1 MKRARNLFEKLVS
14 DENLTLAIDEVNR
27 THRWHP
33 HHKPNR
39 VVRWVDETKQERVA
53 ELREIIE
60 RGFEPSPATPKRRW
74 DKSAGKWRNIYEPR
88 LWPDQYVHHALVQAL
103 QPAMMRGM
111 DPWCCGSIRGR
122 GIHYGRR
129 AMAKWNKNDPKGT
142 RWCAELDIHH
152 FYESLRPDVVLDRM
166 RQLVKD
172 HRVLDLVERVTRN
185 GILIGAYCSQWF
197 ANTTLQPM
205 DHLIRESGLRISHYI
220 RYMDNITIYARS
232 KRTLDKV
239 IRLVDQWL
247 RQHGMRLKDNWQKF
261 RTDDRLPCALGYRY
275 GRGYTLL
282 RKRNLFRMA
291 RQLRRYYRKIRRRQR
306 IPISM
311 AVGLLSRLGQLRHCN
326 STRIY
331 KRLVKPKTQRALKC
345 VVRQYMKKERSG
357 GEPENGRR
365 GAHGAL
371 RLFPHRPDVCGR
383 YHH

>member
-306 IPISM
+306 
-311 AVGLLSRLGQLRHCN
+311 
-326 STRIY
+326 
-331 KRLVKPKTQRALKC
+331 LVKPKTQRALKC
-345 VVRQYMKKERSG
+345 VVRQYMKKERSKWNMSTG
-357 GEPENGRR
+357 PRT
-365 GAHGAL
+365 AAA
-371 RLFPHRPDVCGR
+371 
-383 YHH
+383 

>member
-39 VVRWVDETKQERVA
+39 VVRWVDETKQERMA

-239 IRLVDQWL
+239 IRLVDQWM

-326 STRIY
+326 SVRLY
-331 KRLVKPKTQRALKC
+331 KRLVKPGTQRALKC
-345 VVRQYMKKERSG
+345 VVRDYMRKERTRWNTSTAQP
-357 GEPENGRR
+357 GE
-365 GAHGAL
+365 AA
-371 RLFPHRPDVCGR
+371 
-383 YHH
+383 